1 MEKRTLSLD
10 INEFETVMI
19 DGDIDN
25 YNFDLLIYSE
35 AFGLWVLQDLVKL
48 ENLKPEKYKTLVE
61 RVEKYLIKKAA

>member
-1 MEKRTLSLD
+1 MEKKTLSLD